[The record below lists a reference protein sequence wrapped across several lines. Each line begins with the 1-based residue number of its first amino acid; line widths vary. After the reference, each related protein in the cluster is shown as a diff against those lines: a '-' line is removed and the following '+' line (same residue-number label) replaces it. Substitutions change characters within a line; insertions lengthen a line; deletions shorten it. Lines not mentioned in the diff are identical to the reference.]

1 MYTTD
6 DLVTSVK
13 IRGMFPDVSE
23 GSLSPESIL
32 LVATEELHSSIIPLV
47 LSVREKYYET
57 FYDQPMVSGIDTYKL
72 PERSIGSMVSC
83 VQYILNQQVKALNP
97 IDPVNQVST
106 NTGLYPKAFWFQNDS
121 IVVYPEPNSTQG
133 VIRMRYSQ
141 RPSVLTGTI
150 KCAQIS
156 AVDQPNGTVTI
167 SRIPTGW
174 VSSTKLDFV
183 DGKLPFTAY
192 AIEKE
197 ATSVTGFDVSFASLP
212 LEQDGVTARV
222 KKGDWLC
229 PAGYT
234 CLPEVLN
241 EFFPMLAQSTAV
253 KLLEAT
259 GANEHLPAAIA
270 KLKAYGENAIRLITP
285 RDQWGLK
292 KVCSNW
298 RNW

>member
-6 DLVTSVK
+6 DLVASVK
-13 IRGMFPDVSE
+13 IRGMFPDVAE
-23 GSLSPESIL
+23 GSLSPENIL
-32 LVATEELHSSIIPLV
+32 LVATEELHSSIVPLV

-57 FYDQPMVSGIDTYKL
+57 YLDQPMISGIDTYKL

-121 IVVYPEPNSTQG
+121 IVIYPMPNSTQG
-133 VIRMRYSQ
+133 VIRLRYSQ
-141 RPSVLTGTI
+141 RPSILTGTI
-150 KCAQIS
+150 NCAQIS
-156 AVDQPNGTVTI
+156 AVDQVNGTVTI
-167 SRIPTGW
+167 ARIPTGW
-174 VSSTKLDFV
+174 VSGTMLDIV

-192 AIEKE
+192 AIDKE
-197 ATSVTGFDVSFASLP
+197 ATAVTGFDVSFASLP
-212 LEQDGVTARV
+212 LAADGIASRV
-222 KKGDWLC
+222 KKGDWLV

-259 GANEHLPAAIA
+259 GANEHLPAATA